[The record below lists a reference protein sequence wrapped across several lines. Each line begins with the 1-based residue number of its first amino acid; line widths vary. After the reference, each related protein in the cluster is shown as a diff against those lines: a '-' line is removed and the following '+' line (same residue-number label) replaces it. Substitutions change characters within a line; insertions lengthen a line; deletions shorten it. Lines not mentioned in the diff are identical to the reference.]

1 MFFPSH
7 SEGLKLE
14 IRVDH
19 WPLEVVNRP
28 ALPGNR
34 PLLEV
39 DPTMHD
45 LVQQENCCH
54 DAKMLNAKPC
64 RTLMFHIKRLHDVT
78 CYYMLLVG
86 FFGLQDF
93 GPT

>member
-1 MFFPSH
+1 MSFLCFMFFPSH

-45 LVQQENCCH
+45 LVQQESWCH
-54 DAKMLNAKPC
+54 AKMLSVPNPNAS
-64 RTLMFHIKRLHDVT
+64 
-78 CYYMLLVG
+78 Y
-86 FFGLQDF
+86 
-93 GPT
+93 